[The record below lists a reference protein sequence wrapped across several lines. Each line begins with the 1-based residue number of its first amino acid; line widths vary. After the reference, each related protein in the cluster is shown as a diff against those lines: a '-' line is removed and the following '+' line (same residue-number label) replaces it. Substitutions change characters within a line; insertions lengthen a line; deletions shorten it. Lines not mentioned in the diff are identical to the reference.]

1 MNRSAAGRHNSEG
14 EQRLLY
20 QREVPIEQLIPGSSL
35 IYPQCIKHSL
45 KYCELH
51 CEQCDTQI
59 CSECCTSAEH
69 DTHKRVNILDWL
81 QNKKEIIKND
91 MQELEDSI
99 ILKHQTIIAKIPYQR
114 DVISQNAVQIA
125 TALHTQEE
133 HLHREIVNVSLHLK
147 AVLYEMDSKH
157 LAFLQN
163 QEEKHRQCISEIQQL
178 ISDLNDLLLSDDI
191 CRFTKY
197 KSKNANFR
205 NPIQPTVSFPNFLPT
220 KFKRKHIYQQL
231 GCLSKLS
238 IKKEEEYVLNF
249 PDAESS
255 LDGISVSE
263 EPKVVTYIHTNYGD
277 ANKLRSVTAL
287 TDTEIWT
294 CGEDKTMKLY
304 NLQGELI
311 KSIQTKSKKT
321 PSDIEV
327 TRSGDIVYADYNDL
341 SINIVRNSQISEVIK
356 LEGWRPR
363 NVCSAL
369 YDDFLVFMDSD
380 TDRQSKIVRYCGNIP
395 KQSISLN
402 DEGQPLYSYG
412 PSFKYMSENR
422 NLDICVA
429 DWGASAVVVVNHA
442 GKHRFT
448 YMGPPSSSSSTK
460 AFDPY
465 GITTDSQSRILI
477 ADCFNHRI
485 HILHQDG
492 QFLCFICSCGLERP
506 VDLCVDSKD
515 NLFVAERF
523 TGNVKKIRYK
533 R

>member
-1 MNRSAAGRHNSEG
+1 
-14 EQRLLY
+14 
-20 QREVPIEQLIPGSSL
+20 
-35 IYPQCIKHSL
+35 
-45 KYCELH
+45 
-51 CEQCDTQI
+51 
-59 CSECCTSAEH
+59 
-69 DTHKRVNILDWL
+69 
-81 QNKKEIIKND
+81 
-91 MQELEDSI
+91 
-99 ILKHQTIIAKIPYQR
+99 
-114 DVISQNAVQIA
+114 
-125 TALHTQEE
+125 
-133 HLHREIVNVSLHLK
+133 
-147 AVLYEMDSKH
+147 
-157 LAFLQN
+157 
-163 QEEKHRQCISEIQQL
+163 
-178 ISDLNDLLLSDDI
+178 
-191 CRFTKY
+191 
-197 KSKNANFR
+197 
-205 NPIQPTVSFPNFLPT
+205 
-220 KFKRKHIYQQL
+220 
-231 GCLSKLS
+231 
-238 IKKEEEYVLNF
+238 
-249 PDAESS
+249 
-255 LDGISVSE
+255 
-263 EPKVVTYIHTNYGD
+263 
-277 ANKLRSVTAL
+277 
-287 TDTEIWT
+287 
-294 CGEDKTMKLY
+294 MKLY

-311 KSIQTKSKKT
+311 KSIQTKSKNT

-327 TRSGDIVYADYNDL
+327 TRSGDLVYVDYNDL
-341 SINIVRNSQISEVIK
+341 SINIVRNAHISEVIK

-369 YDDFLVFMDSD
+369 YDDFLVFMDSE
-380 TDRQSKIVRYCGNIP
+380 TNRQSKIVRYCGNIP

-412 PSFKYMSENR
+412 PSFKYMSENK

-492 QFLCFICSCGLERP
+492 QFLCFIGNCGLDRP
-506 VDLCVDSKD
+506 VDLCVDSND

>member
-1 MNRSAAGRHNSEG
+1 MKKSAAGRHLSEG
-14 EQRLLY
+14 E
-20 QREVPIEQLIPGSSL
+20 EQLTYQPEGPTEQPGSSL
-35 IYPQCIKHSL
+35 IYPICLKHST

-51 CEQCDTQI
+51 CEQCDTHI

-81 QNKKEIIKND
+81 QNKKETIKND
-91 MQELEDSI
+91 LQELEDSI
-99 ILKHQTIIAKIPYQR
+99 ILKHQTIIAKIPCQR
-114 DVISQNAVQIA
+114 DDIRQNAVQIA

-133 HLHREIVNVSLHLK
+133 HLHREIVNVNMKLK
-147 AVLYEMDSKH
+147 AVLYEMDSKY
-157 LAFLQN
+157 LAFLQK
-163 QEEKHRQCISEIQQL
+163 QEEKHRQSISEILQL
-178 ISDLNDLLLSDDI
+178 ISDLNNLLLSDDI

-197 KSKNANFR
+197 KSKNADFR

-238 IKKEEEYVLNF
+238 IKKEEDYVLNF

-255 LDGISVSE
+255 FDGISVSE
-263 EPKVVTYIHTNYGD
+263 EPKVVTYIHTNYGI
-277 ANKLRSVTAL
+277 ANKLRSVTAA
-287 TDTEIWT
+287 TDNEIWT

-311 KSIQTKSKKT
+311 KSIQTKSKNT

-327 TRSGDIVYADYNDL
+327 TRSADLVYADYNDL
-341 SINIVRNSQISEVIK
+341 SINIVRNAQISEVIK
-356 LEGWRPR
+356 LQGWRPR
-363 NVCSAL
+363 NVCSTL
-369 YDDFLVFMDSD
+369 YDDFLVFMDSE
-380 TDRQSKIVRYCGNIP
+380 TDRQSKIVRYCGTIP

-402 DEGQPLYSYG
+402 DKGQPLYSYG
-412 PSFKYMSENR
+412 PSFKYMSENK

-448 YMGPPSSSSSTK
+448 YMGPPSSSSATK

-485 HILHQDG
+485 HVLHQDG
-492 QFLCFICSCGLERP
+492 QFLCFISNCGLDRP

-533 R
+533 M

>member
-14 EQRLLY
+14 EQRLIY
-20 QREVPIEQLIPGSSL
+20 QRKVQTEQPGSSL
-35 IYPQCIKHSL
+35 IYPQCLKHSS

-69 DTHKRVNILDWL
+69 DTHKRVNIVDWL

-91 MQELEDSI
+91 LQELEDSI
-99 ILKHQTIIAKIPYQR
+99 ILKYHTIIAKIPYQR
-114 DVISQNAVQIA
+114 DVIGQKAVQIA
-125 TALHTQEE
+125 TALHTQEAD
-133 HLHREIVNVSLHLK
+133 LHREIVNVSMHLK
-147 AVLYEMDSKH
+147 AVLYEMDAKH

-163 QEEKHRQCISEIQQL
+163 QEEKHRQSISEILQL

-191 CRFTKY
+191 CQITKY
-197 KSKNANFR
+197 KSRNANLR
-205 NPIQPTVSFPNFLPT
+205 NPIQPTVSLSNFLPT

-238 IKKEEEYVLNF
+238 IKKEEDYVLNF

-263 EPKVVTYIHTNYGD
+263 EPNVVTYIHTNYGI

-287 TDTEIWT
+287 TETEIWT

-311 KSIQTKSKKT
+311 KSIQTKSKNT

-327 TRSGDIVYADYNDL
+327 TRSGDLVYVDYNDL
-341 SINIVRNSQISEVIK
+341 SINIVRNAHISEVIK
-356 LEGWRPR
+356 LQGWRPR

-369 YDDFLVFMDSD
+369 YGDFLVFMDSE

-412 PSFKYMSENR
+412 PSFKYMSENK

-492 QFLCFICSCGLERP
+492 QFLCFIGNCGLDRP